1 MANRYF
7 NQFRLSLE
15 KSVVDLFADVT
26 FGGTGAPTLVAA
38 NSKGVASISRT
49 SAGLYVITLSDSY
62 VTPLLMVNHRFI
74 KNSATIPA
82 APLMYVVTQAVGTV
96 AAPTIT
102 IQFDAVAGTAADP
115 DSGDEVLLQ
124 FTLRNSTA
132 Y

>member
-15 KSVVDLFADVT
+15 KSVVDLFADIT

-38 NSKGVASISRT
+38 NSKGIASVSRT
-49 SAGLYVITLSDSY
+49 SAGLYVVTLSDSY
-62 VTPLLMVNHRFI
+62 VTPLLMLNHRFI
-74 KNSATIPA
+74 NATAPA
-82 APLMYVVTQAVGTV
+82 APGLYITAQAVGTV
-96 AAPTIT
+96 AAPTVT
-102 IQFDAVAGTAADP
+102 IQFNAAGSATDP
-115 DSGDEVLLQ
+115 GSGEEVILQ

>member
-15 KSVVDLFADVT
+15 KQVVDLFADVT
-26 FGGTGAPTLVAA
+26 FGGTGAPTLVASG
-38 NSKGVASISRT
+38 SKGVASISRT
-49 SAGLYVITLSDSY
+49 SAGLYVVTLSDSY
-62 VTPLLMVNHRFI
+62 VGLLMVNHRFI

-82 APLMYVVTQAVGTV
+82 APLMYVVSQAVGTV

-102 IQFDAVAGTAADP
+102 MQFDAVAGTAADP

-124 FTLRNSTA
+124 FTLKNSSA